1 MAAWS
6 LGTLERMS
14 EATGTWRER
23 ALDELQSAG
32 LRKGPARLSVI
43 DLLSKQPCALTAQ
56 EIEADLRRKG
66 HRVGLATVY
75 RTLELLADMKLV
87 GRLEVGQGM
96 ALYEPLTPGGDHH
109 HHLVCDHCG
118 RVIPF
123 DDDELEQ
130 TIDRLTHKVRFQV
143 AEHDVVLHGACR
155 ACRN

>member
-1 MAAWS
+1 
-6 LGTLERMS
+6 MS
-14 EATGTWRER
+14 QATGIWHER

-32 LRKGPARLSVI
+32 LRKGQARLAVI
-43 DLLSKQPCALTAQ
+43 DLLSRQPCALTAQ

-87 GRLEVGQGM
+87 GRLEVGQGI
-96 ALYEPLTPGGDHH
+96 ARYEPLTPGGDHH

-123 DDDELEQ
+123 DDAELER
-130 TIDRLTHKVRFQV
+130 TIDRLTRKVRFEV

>member
-1 MAAWS
+1 MSAA
-6 LGTLERMS
+6 TI
-14 EATGTWRER
+14 TWRER
-23 ALDELQSAG
+23 ALGELQSAG
-32 LRKGPARLSVI
+32 LRKGQARLAVI
-43 DLLSKQPCALTAQ
+43 DLLSKQPCALTAP
-56 EIEADLRRKG
+56 EIEAALRRKG

-75 RTLELLADMKLV
+75 RTLELLADLKLV
-87 GRLEVGQGM
+87 GRLEVGQGI
-96 ALYEPLTPGGDHH
+96 ARYEPLTPGGDHH

-155 ACRN
+155 SCRN

>member
-1 MAAWS
+1 
-6 LGTLERMS
+6 MS
-14 EATGTWRER
+14 EATGMWRER

-32 LRKGPARLSVI
+32 LRKGQARLAVI

-87 GRLEVGQGM
+87 GRLEVGQGI
-96 ALYEPLTPGGDHH
+96 ARYEPLTPGGDHH

-130 TIDRLTHKVRFQV
+130 TIDRLTRKVRFQV

>member
-1 MAAWS
+1 
-6 LGTLERMS
+6 MS
-14 EATGTWRER
+14 QATGMWRER

-32 LRKGPARLSVI
+32 LRRGQARLAVI

-87 GRLEVGQGM
+87 GRLEVGQGI
-96 ALYEPLTPGGDHH
+96 ARYEPLTPGGDHH

-130 TIDRLTHKVRFQV
+130 TIDRLTRKVRFQV